1 MRDQRT
7 EDSPPWQAIFS
18 GHGGQRK
25 KSVAREWVESIIW
38 AFILAMIIRTF
49 VIQAFK
55 IPTGSMRTT
64 LIEGDLIL
72 VNKFIYGA
80 KIPFTDFNLPKLREP
95 QRGDVIVFIYP
106 KDPKK
111 DFVKRLVGLPSDA
124 VQINNGTIYINDNPI
139 LTSIFNQIYYYNR
152 GEFAQEGQKLKVP
165 KDSFFVLGDNSTS
178 SQDSRYWGFVPRKN
192 ILGKAM
198 LIYWPPQRIRII
210 K

>member
-1 MRDQRT
+1 M
-7 EDSPPWQAIFS
+7 AN
-18 GHGGQRK
+18 HK
-25 KSVAREWVESIIW
+25 NKSVAREWIESIIW

-72 VNKFIYGA
+72 VNKFIYGT
-80 KIPFTDFNLPKLREP
+80 KIPFTDFNLPALKQPR
-95 QRGDVIVFIYP
+95 RGDVIVFIYP

-111 DFVKRLVGLPSDA
+111 DFVKRLIGLSGET
-124 VQINNGTIYINDNPI
+124 VQIKNGTVYINDKPV
-139 LTSIFNQIYYYNR
+139 LAPIFNQIYYYNR
-152 GEFAQEGQKLKVP
+152 GDFVEEARKIKVP
-165 KDSFFVLGDNSTS
+165 ENSFFVLGDNSAS

-198 LIYWPPQRIRII
+198 LIYWPPHRIRII